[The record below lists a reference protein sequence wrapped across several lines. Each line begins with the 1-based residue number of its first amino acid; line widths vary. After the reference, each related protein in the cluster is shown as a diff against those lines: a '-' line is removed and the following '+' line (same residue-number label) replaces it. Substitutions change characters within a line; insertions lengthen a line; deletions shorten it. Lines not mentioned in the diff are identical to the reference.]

1 MLKNAEAWMLFI
13 IAEIVVAA
21 ISRSNKVDTVSL
33 RELALLSCDKCELI
47 NFAFCAQRPVQRNY
61 LLRPFHTA
69 QCIQIKEK
77 KQRSREL
84 VERKFFVRI
93 LKRITRM
100 ILHNNLL
107 EIFHLRG

>member
-1 MLKNAEAWMLFI
+1 MLKNAETWMLFI

-69 QCIQIKEK
+69 QCIQIKRKETKIARVSRK
-77 KQRSREL
+77 KVFCAHFKE
-84 VERKFFVRI
+84 
-93 LKRITRM
+93 
-100 ILHNNLL
+100 NNQND
-107 EIFHLRG
+107 IAQ